1 MTKGRTLTGTMV
13 IFMDGVWDGVVE
25 LALNE
30 PSEEDLRLKVDV
42 VCAEP
47 NLINVVLL
55 KDSPHILNAPN
66 V

>member
-1 MTKGRTLTGTMV
+1 MV